1 MQPRAEEE
9 VLEARALAYTH
20 TSTGL
25 HTRAWSTGA
34 RSSEQRSSELT
45 KHSFYAICGE
55 QSKCSN
61 SVNQSLSTSQSTL
74 SIKVSITV
82 CQSKCTTL
90 LCDSKSA
97 LKQGMP
103 ARTHTTLFEEESDH
117 MVLVLRGCP
126 RAASFSSHVPRACVR
141 RRAHRL
147 PVPVLIAGASA
158 RARGGAKHGTA
169 RAFHGEQASALH
181 QPERERERKEEQDR
195 RDGERCC

>member
-1 MQPRAEEE
+1 MQPRAVREEASE
-9 VLEARALAYTH
+9 LLALAYMH
-20 TSTGL
+20 AHELGAQEL
-25 HTRAWSTGA
+25 GA
-34 RSSEQRSSELT
+34 RSSKRGAETRGADQAL
-45 KHSFYAICGE
+45 FLYAICAE
-55 QSKCSN
+55 QSKCS
-61 SVNQSLSTSQSTL
+61 TL
-74 SIKVSITV
+74 SI
-82 CQSKCTTL
+82 
-90 LCDSKSA
+90 DSQPA